1 MILSVTI
8 HPLLEKRLTYPRIR
22 KGLSHRNPVEEF
34 KPGGK
39 GINVCR
45 QLNKFQIKN
54 LAFTFLGGN
63 NGKILNHYLMMKEL
77 VILSFKQK
85 MKHVT
90 R

>member
-8 HPLLEKRLTYPRIR
+8 HPLLEKRLTYNKIVP
-22 KGLSHRNPVEEF
+22 GTSHRNPVQEF

-45 QLNKFQIKN
+45 QLNKFNIKN

-63 NGKILNHYLMMKEL
+63 N
-77 VILSFKQK
+77 
-85 MKHVT
+85 
-90 R
+90 